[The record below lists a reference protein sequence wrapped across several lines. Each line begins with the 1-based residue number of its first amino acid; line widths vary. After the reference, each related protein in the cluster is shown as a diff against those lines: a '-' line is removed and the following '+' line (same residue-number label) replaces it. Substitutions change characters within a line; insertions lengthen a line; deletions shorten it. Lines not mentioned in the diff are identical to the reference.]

1 MALYAEISKYLLKPK
16 MKHINRAVAVSIF
29 VIALTLQA
37 CTTLYVQPEG
47 KDVAVLRI
55 KNDTAGLLIVDA
67 FESGAECRGRL
78 ALTPDRTMPAFGEL
92 AINVKPGE
100 PFSFY
105 VGYLWQHGL
114 KRAGCDFL
122 VTFNP
127 RANGQYTA
135 RLSVNASEQKC
146 YMPLMVQ
153 TTSGEQPE
161 SSVRLRK
168 FRELILNESSSF
180 CE

>member
-1 MALYAEISKYLLKPK
+1 MD
-16 MKHINRAVAVSIF
+16 RAAAISIF

-47 KDVAVLRI
+47 EGVAVLRI
-55 KNDTAGLLIVDA
+55 KNNTNGLLMADA
-67 FESGAECRGRL
+67 FESGEECRGKLR
-78 ALTPDRTMPAFGEL
+78 LTPDKVMPAFGEL
-92 AINVKPGE
+92 VINVKPGE

-105 VGYLWQHGL
+105 VGYLGQHGL
-114 KRAGCDFL
+114 KSAGCGFL

-135 RLSVNASEQKC
+135 RLSVNVSEQKC

-161 SSVRLRK
+161 SSIRLRK
-168 FRELILNESSSF
+168 FRKLILNQSSSY